1 MYDRKWKKS
10 KLPKKNKIKNEI
22 LNKLK
27 IKDVLKKI
35 LSNQNICSKE
45 WIWQQYDHTVMG
57 DTIQKPGG
65 DSGVV
70 RVHGTNK
77 AVAASVDSSAVYC
90 WAHPLT
96 GGKQVVAESWRNLIS
111 VGAKPIAIT
120 NCLKFGSPEKEDNM
134 GEFVECVQGI
144 GEASKYLNFPVVSGN
159 VSFYNQTKE
168 VGIKPTPSIGGVG
181 LIKDYKKMISMDLKK
196 EGKPVIGFGAGEP
209 DFASPDYV
217 INEVKIA
224 AEDPKNHKYSP
235 VAGLESLRKEISRT
249 TLKYSG
255 VGVTEDNVVVSN
267 GGKQAIV
274 TALMSVLDPGDEV
287 IIPAPYWTT
296 YPEAVKLAGGEPVFI
311 KPDKK
316 DNFKIS
322 VSDLEKAKNSK
333 TKLLIWCSPSN
344 PTGVVYSKEESEE
357 IYNWVFE
364 NDIWILSDELY
375 EHLVY
380 EGKTSPSPGQYD
392 KELKNTII
400 INGVSK
406 AYAMTGWR
414 VGWLVANS
422 NVIGL
427 AKKIQSQISS
437 NVSNISQIAAETALK
452 NGLDATEEMKISFNR
467 RRLYAIEKINEINL
481 SLIHI

>member
-1 MYDRKWKKS
+1 MS
-10 KLPKKNKIKNEI
+10 I
-22 LNKLK
+22 L
-27 IKDVLKKI
+27 
-35 LSNQNICSKE
+35 
-45 WIWQQYDHTVMG
+45 
-57 DTIQKPGG
+57 
-65 DSGVV
+65 DS
-70 RVHGTNK
+70 
-77 AVAASVDSSAVYC
+77 
-90 WAHPLT
+90 
-96 GGKQVVAESWRNLIS
+96 
-111 VGAKPIAIT
+111 
-120 NCLKFGSPEKEDNM
+120 
-134 GEFVECVQGI
+134 
-144 GEASKYLNFPVVSGN
+144 
-159 VSFYNQTKE
+159 
-168 VGIKPTPSIGGVG
+168 
-181 LIKDYKKMISMDLKK
+181 
-196 EGKPVIGFGAGEP
+196 
-209 DFASPDYV
+209 
-217 INEVKIA
+217 
-224 AEDPKNHKYSP
+224 
-235 VAGLESLRKEISRT
+235 
-249 TLKYSG
+249 
-255 VGVTEDNVVVSN
+255 
-267 GGKQAIV
+267 
-274 TALMSVLDPGDEV
+274 GDEV

-311 KPDKK
+311 KPEK

-322 VSDLEKAKNSK
+322 VSDLEEAKNSK

-452 NGLDATEEMKISFNR
+452 NGLDVTEEMKISFNR
-467 RRLYAIEKINEINL
+467 RRLYAIEKINEINNISVGNPTGAFYLFVDVSQYCNGNYEGINSSIDFCNWLLDKYFIAFVPGEVFGAPGYMRL
-481 SLIHI
+481 SYALSDDELSEGLERLNKAVKELNG

>member
-1 MYDRKWKKS
+1 M
-10 KLPKKNKIKNEI
+10 
-22 LNKLK
+22 
-27 IKDVLKKI
+27 
-35 LSNQNICSKE
+35 
-45 WIWQQYDHTVMG
+45 
-57 DTIQKPGG
+57 
-65 DSGVV
+65 
-70 RVHGTNK
+70 
-77 AVAASVDSSAVYC
+77 
-90 WAHPLT
+90 
-96 GGKQVVAESWRNLIS
+96 
-111 VGAKPIAIT
+111 
-120 NCLKFGSPEKEDNM
+120 
-134 GEFVECVQGI
+134 
-144 GEASKYLNFPVVSGN
+144 
-159 VSFYNQTKE
+159 
-168 VGIKPTPSIGGVG
+168 
-181 LIKDYKKMISMDLKK
+181 
-196 EGKPVIGFGAGEP
+196 
-209 DFASPDYV
+209 
-217 INEVKIA
+217 
-224 AEDPKNHKYSP
+224 
-235 VAGLESLRKEISRT
+235 
-249 TLKYSG
+249 KYSG

-311 KPDKK
+311 EPNKK

-322 VSDLEKAKNSK
+322 VSDLEKAISSK

-344 PTGVVYSKEESEE
+344 PTGVVYSKEESEK
-357 IYNWVFE
+357 IYDWVFK
-364 NDIWILSDELY
+364 NNIWILSDELY

-380 EGKTSPSPGQYD
+380 EGETSPSPGQYD

-452 NGLDATEEMKISFNR
+452 NGLDKTKEMKISFNR
-467 RRLYAIEKINEINL
+467 RRLYAIEKINQINNISVGNPTGAFYLFVDVSEYCNGNYKGIKSSIDFCNWLLDKYFIAFVPGEVFGVPGYMRL
-481 SLIHI
+481 SYALGDDELSEGLERLNKAVEDLNG